1 MLTTFIKGDF
11 MKKLSVVL
19 LVLATVFGWG
29 VSVGFAAPYVSG
41 NVGAVW
47 VVDSDLSQYGEDTG
61 AEMSF
66 DTGYGVTGALGYAFP
81 RDMSYGYRTE
91 IELGYREND
100 TDKIS
105 AKGFVSESI
114 DGDVSTISVMAN
126 VFIEFMPEGTF
137 SPFVGAGIGFANV
150 EGDFDDG
157 GSEDDTVLAYQG
169 IAGVAFPLSQNLK
182 IDVQYRYFAT
192 DDPEFDDLE
201 AEYGTHNA
209 MLGLRYGF

>member
-1 MLTTFIKGDF
+1 MTTFIKGDF

-29 VSVGFAAPYVSG
+29 VSVGFAATYVSG

-47 VVDSDLSQYGEDTG
+47 VVDSDLSLYGEDTG
-61 AEMSF
+61 AELSF

-81 RDMSYGYRTE
+81 RDVSYGYRTE

-100 TDKIS
+100 TDKVS

-126 VFIEFMPEGTF
+126 VFLEFMPEGTF

-182 IDVQYRYFAT
+182 IDVQYRYFGT

>member
-1 MLTTFIKGDF
+1 MLNTFIKGDF

-19 LVLATVFGWG
+19 LVIATVFGWG

-41 NVGAVW
+41 NLGAVW
-47 VVDSDLSQYGEDTG
+47 VVDSDLSLYGEDTDV
-61 AEMSF
+61 EMSF
-66 DTGYGVTGALGYAFP
+66 DTGYGVTGAIGYAVT

-100 TDKIS
+100 IDKIS
-105 AKGFVSESI
+105 AKGFASESI
-114 DGDVSTISVMAN
+114 DGDISTISVMAN
-126 VFIEFMPEGTF
+126 GFIEFMPEGTF
-137 SPFVGAGIGFANV
+137 SPFVGVGVGGANV
-150 EGDFDDG
+150 EGEDDG
-157 GSEDDTVLAYQG
+157 GSEDDTVLAYQV

-192 DDPEFDDLE
+192 DDPEFNDLE
-201 AEYGTHNA
+201 VEYGTHNA

>member
-1 MLTTFIKGDF
+1 MLTTFIKGGF

-19 LVLATVFGWG
+19 LVIATVFGWG

-47 VVDSDLSQYGEDTG
+47 VVDADLSLYGEDTDV
-61 AEMSF
+61 EMSF
-66 DTGYGVTGALGYAFP
+66 DTGYGVTGALGYAVI

-100 TDKIS
+100 IDKIS
-105 AKGFVSESI
+105 AKGYVSESI
-114 DGDVSTISVMAN
+114 DGDISTISVMAN

-137 SPFVGAGIGFANV
+137 SPFIGFGVGGANV
-150 EGDFDDG
+150 EGEDDD

-192 DDPEFDDLE
+192 DDPEFNDLE
-201 AEYGTHNA
+201 VEYGTHNA